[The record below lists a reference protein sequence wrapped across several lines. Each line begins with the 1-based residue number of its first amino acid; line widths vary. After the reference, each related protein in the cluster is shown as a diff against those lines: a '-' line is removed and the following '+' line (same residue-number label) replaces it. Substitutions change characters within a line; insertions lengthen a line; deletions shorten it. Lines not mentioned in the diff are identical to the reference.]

1 MYYFFYILILL
12 ELEYFIFRVEM
23 NFKINDIL
31 DLLRYR
37 FGNEIIYFLR
47 YNKSDVL
54 VEGVK

>member
-12 ELEYFIFRVEM
+12 KLEYFIFRVEM